1 MFHPGTQKLI
11 DCWTTA
17 RVDSTAPSRRDID
30 PANFAKLLPQVFILG
45 RHGPGLYPFRL
56 AGGFLNSVHGG
67 GLNGKNGLR
76 LWSVAD
82 RPKIQAALESIRR
95 VAEPVVI
102 TTELTAEGM
111 PAASMEVLLAPM
123 AGPDGEVDRYLGLY
137 QPTAP
142 LQRNNDEVVEAMV
155 MHSIHWADP
164 AVAASPALRLATLD
178 GRRIA

>member
-17 RVDSTAPSRRDID
+17 RIGAGAPSRRDID

-45 RHGPGLYPFRL
+45 RDGPGLYPFRL
-56 AGGFLNSVHGG
+56 AGGFLNAVHGG
-67 GLNGKNGLR
+67 ALNRKNGLR
-76 LWSVAD
+76 LWSVGD
-82 RPKIQAALESIRR
+82 RPKVQAALESIRR

-111 PAASMEVLLAPM
+111 QPASMEVLLAPLV
-123 AGPDGEVDRYLGLY
+123 GPDGEVDRYLGLY

-142 LQRNNDEVVEAMV
+142 LQRNNDEVVGPMA

-164 AVAASPALRLATLD
+164 AVANTPALRLATLD